1 MHKKLFDNIC
11 EIVKIYV
18 KRLNDYFLIV
28 YRKVGDFSRQKIT
41 SWWQIIVLSLFGV
54 IFLYYPIGGLI
65 IHNIDTS
72 STYKPKISDG
82 RMGL

>member
-54 IFLYYPIGGLI
+54 IFLYYPSKL
-65 IHNIDTS
+65 
-72 STYKPKISDG
+72 
-82 RMGL
+82 